1 MIKTIG
7 ITFILTILVT
17 TIFFII
23 PNKSNIR
30 NVFIIPLIVALIVK
44 YIFGDWDKG
53 SVYSWSDVLYFL
65 LIILV
70 SILTLKVLQKINY

>member
-1 MIKTIG
+1 MNKTII
-7 ITFILTILVT
+7 ITIILTILVT
-17 TIFFII
+17 TIFFIL

-30 NVFIIPLIVALIVK
+30 DVFIVPLIVALIVK

-53 SVYSWSDVLYFL
+53 SAYSRSDVIYLL